1 MPAAAAPTGYFRMHI
16 VGAVCHQVFLRD
28 GTLAR
33 MRRAQG

>member
-1 MPAAAAPTGYFRMHI
+1 MPAAAAPTSNSRMLI

-33 MRRAQG
+33 MRLAQG